1 MSFGGTSWGRLGRRF
16 VAAAH
21 GRASL
26 GAVLAAALACAL
38 APAAALAATAAPA
51 DGGLSPRLATLDSS
65 GLRGADP
72 SEQAEA
78 LSLPDDGPGSL
89 LRDGRRLL
97 AYVRFES
104 GAAAGVQALRE
115 AGAEVVSAS
124 ARYQTVTVAAPPAVL
139 ARLAGIDGV
148 AGVTEALAPI
158 VRATCAGSVR
168 SEGDAQLEA
177 ARAREDFAVDGNGV
191 TVGILSDSFDRDATA
206 ATHAATDIGSGD
218 LPGPGSPC
226 GSTPVGVLGDSEAEG
241 SDEGRAMAQ
250 IVHDLAPGAA
260 IDFATAFNGE
270 IGFAENVRRLTQAG
284 AKVIADDVTYLEE
297 PFFQDGPVANAV
309 GEAVGSGV
317 SYFAAAGNDNLI
329 VAGHNVGSWE
339 AAEFRDTA
347 CPSQLEAKAEA
358 EHCMNF
364 RPGAGA
370 PDPSFGITVGGE
382 ATLTLDLQWAEPWNG
397 VKSDFD
403 AYLLNGLGE
412 PITEEDGMGNPV
424 LVGSYGNNIASQRPA
439 EVLQW
444 ENPSKSP
451 AEVSVA
457 INRCFGTCNKDAS
470 STGAPRLK
478 FALLENGAVRPSSA
492 QLAIS
497 EAGDTFGPTVFGH
510 AGSTNA
516 IAVGAVRY
524 NETGNKPEAYS
535 SRGPV
540 KHFFGPVSGAGPAAA
555 IAAQEI
561 SKPDLVATDCGATTF
576 FAQQDAAGTWRFCG
590 TSAAAPHAAAVAAL
604 IRQAN
609 PNASA
614 AQVRAALTSTAR
626 AVPGFGLNDVGAGIV
641 NAGAAVAALSLAP
654 TVTIT
659 KGPEPFSRNR
669 RPAIEFK
676 ANRPGVFSCA
686 IDGGPAQ
693 VCSSPYTVPVALSD
707 GTHGIAVSMVDRA
720 GRAGSSSVASF
731 RIDTKAPRTRI
742 AKHPRKVVRT
752 HRRSV
757 RLGFRFRA
765 NEPEVIFVCKIDR
778 GLLRF
783 CGPNFSRR
791 FAAGKHVLTVR
802 ARDAA
807 GNVQRKAS
815 VFHFKVKRVG

>member
-1 MSFGGTSWGRLGRRF
+1 LGRLGCSF
-16 VAAAH
+16 AAAARV
-21 GRASL
+21 RAHSGSAL
-26 GAVLAAALACAL
+26 VALLALAALACAL
-38 APAAALAATAAPA
+38 APGVALAATAAPGE
-51 DGGLSPRLATLDSS
+51 GGLSPRLETLDSP

-78 LSLPDDGPGSL
+78 LSLPGDGPGSL

-97 AYVRFES
+97 AYVRFDS
-104 GAAAGVQALRE
+104 GAVAGAQALRA
-115 AGAEVVSAS
+115 AGAEVVSTS
-124 ARYQTVTVAAPPAVL
+124 ARYQLVTVAATPAVL
-139 ARLAGIDGV
+139 ARLAGVTGV

-168 SEGDAQLEA
+168 SEGDSQLEA
-177 ARAREDFAVDGNGV
+177 ARAREDFAVDGSGV

-206 ATHAATDIGSGD
+206 ATHAATDVSSGD

-226 GSTPVGVLGDSEAEG
+226 GSTAVGVLGDSEAQG

-284 AKVIADDVTYLEE
+284 AKVIADDVAYLEE

-309 GEAVGSGV
+309 GEAVGSGA

-329 VAGHNVGSWE
+329 VNGHNVGSWE
-339 AAEFRDTA
+339 ATAFRETA
-347 CPSQLEAKAEA
+347 CPPQLEAEAEA

-364 RPGAGA
+364 RPGAGT

-397 VKSDFD
+397 VKSDLD
-403 AYLLNGLGE
+403 TYLLNALGK
-412 PITEEDGMGNPV
+412 PLTEEDGKGNPV
-424 LVGSYGNNIASQRPA
+424 LVGSYGNNIASQRPV

-444 ENPSKSP
+444 ENPSESP
-451 AEVSVA
+451 VEVGVA
-457 INRCFGTCNKDAS
+457 INRCFGTCNQDAS

-478 FALLENGAVRPSSA
+478 FALLQNDGVRPTSA

-497 EAGDTFGPTVFGH
+497 EAGDSFGPTVFGH

-524 NETGNKPEAYS
+524 NDSTKPETYS

-555 IAAQEI
+555 IAPQEI
-561 SKPDLVATDCGATTF
+561 SKPDLAASDCGATTF
-576 FAQQDAAGTWRFCG
+576 FAQQDGAGTWRFCG

-609 PNASA
+609 PNASP
-614 AQVRAALTSTAR
+614 AQVRSALTSTAR
-626 AVPGFGLNDVGAGIV
+626 AVPGFGLNDVGAGLV
-641 NAGAAVAALSLAP
+641 NAGAAVAALALAP
-654 TVTIT
+654 TVTIV
-659 KGPEPFSRNR
+659 KGPEAISRNR
-669 RPAIEFK
+669 RPTIEFK

-686 IDGGPAQ
+686 VDGGPAQ
-693 VCSSPYTVPVALSD
+693 VCSSPYTLPVALAD
-707 GTHGIAVSMVDRA
+707 GVHGIAVSIADRA
-720 GRAGSSSVASF
+720 GRIGTSNVASF

-742 AKHPRKVVRT
+742 TKHPRKVVRI
-752 HRRSV
+752 HGRSV

-765 NEPEVIFVCKIDR
+765 SEPEVIFVCKIDR

-783 CGPNFSRR
+783 CGPSFSRR

-807 GNVQRKAS
+807 GNVQRRAS
-815 VFHFKVKRVG
+815 IFHFRVKRVGHH